1 MKETELETKIKECRN
16 EVDASL
22 AILHGRMDDFARATV
37 TLGEIKQSVEEMRE
51 IIAAWNSAKGF
62 VTTIKFLSA
71 FLKYS
76 AIVGA
81 AVGMVWYVV
90 KFGHLP
96 PETGK

>member
-1 MKETELETKIKECRN
+1 MDADAEKHIKECRN

-22 AILHGRMDDFARATV
+22 AILHGRMDDFSRAIV

-51 IIAAWNSAKGF
+51 IISAWNSAKGF
-62 VTTIKFLSA
+62 VTTIKFISA

>member
-1 MKETELETKIKECRN
+1 MNEIEIESKIKECRN

-22 AILHGRMDDFARATV
+22 AVLHGRMDEFSRATI
-37 TLGEIKQSVEEMRE
+37 TLGEIKSSVEEMRE

-81 AVGMVWYVV
+81 AVGMVWYLF

-96 PETGK
+96 PTPGE